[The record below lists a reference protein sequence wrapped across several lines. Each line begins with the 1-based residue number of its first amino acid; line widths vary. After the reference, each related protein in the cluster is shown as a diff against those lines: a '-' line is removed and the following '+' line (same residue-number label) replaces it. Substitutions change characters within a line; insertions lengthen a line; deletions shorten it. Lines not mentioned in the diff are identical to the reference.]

1 MDPSEVAVFSN
12 RGPTKE
18 GRIKPDVMAPGTAI
32 LSTASRDLD
41 SRSDRRVEYG
51 ICLDDDWMFMSGTSM
66 STPLVAGCIA
76 SLRQAVRIKG
86 VQAPSAALI
95 KALLINGTIDIQ
107 ESADKGKSTSS
118 TPAAPNG
125 LQGFGRV
132 QMSQSMAAL
141 STNPGCRFVDA
152 GDGKV
157 VPPLTPQD
165 RWWESGPIEILKS
178 DSSLVAT
185 LAYCD
190 REGQL
195 LQNDLNLIIR
205 NAYGE
210 ERHGNCS
217 TGSQFDG
224 QNNVEKIVWMGIGPG
239 SAYLRTEAVGGFT
252 RFNDPQGFAAVWA
265 VM

>member
-1 MDPSEVAVFSN
+1 
-12 RGPTKE
+12 
-18 GRIKPDVMAPGTAI
+18 
-32 LSTASRDLD
+32 
-41 SRSDRRVEYG
+41 
-51 ICLDDDWMFMSGTSM
+51 M
-66 STPLVAGCIA
+66 STPLVAGCVA
-76 SLRQAVRIKG
+76 SLRQAVRSKG

-107 ESADKGKSTSS
+107 ESVDKGKSTSS

-141 STNPGCRFVDA
+141 STNPGCGFVDA

-157 VPPLTPQD
+157 VQPLTPQD
-165 RWWESGPIEILKS
+165 RWWESGPIEILDS

-185 LAYCD
+185 LTYSD

-210 ERHGNCS
+210 ERHVNCS

-224 QNNVEKIVWMGIGPG
+224 QNNVEKVIWKGIGPG
-239 SAYLRTEAVGGFT
+239 SAYLKIEAVGGFA